1 MDHALASSCRA
12 LPISLAP
19 PASLSLFLGLKG
31 RNGRLRPLNS
41 FKVHST
47 EALTAPLL
55 EDANDK
61 FETNEHDM

>member
-1 MDHALASSCRA
+1 MAT
-12 LPISLAP
+12 
-19 PASLSLFLGLKG
+19 LGL
-31 RNGRLRPLNS
+31 LSS